1 MSTLVCGGAGYI
13 GSHMVRHLIDNN
25 IDVVVIDSLVNGHK
39 ESLPQN
45 IKFYNGDIRDKNIL
59 DKVFTENNIDSVI
72 DFAAFIEV
80 GQSMKDP
87 LSFFDNNVYGT
98 ITLLQAMV
106 KYNVKYI
113 VFSSTAATY
122 GIPKTIP
129 ITEDSDTCPI
139 NPYGETKLMMEKMLK
154 WCDTVYG
161 IKYTAL
167 RYFNASGAHPDG
179 TIGEAHNPET
189 HLIPLILS
197 VAQGKRDKIYLFGD
211 DYNTPDGTCVRD
223 YIHVCDL
230 ASAHL
235 LALNRLKNG
244 GKSTA
249 YNLGN
254 GTCFSNKQVLEIARK
269 VTNHPIPCEIADRRP
284 GDPDTLIA
292 SSERAMNELN
302 WKPQYNDLET
312 IISTAWHW
320 HQNHLNG
327 YN

>member
-139 NPYGETKLMMEKMLK
+139 
-154 WCDTVYG
+154 
-161 IKYTAL
+161 
-167 RYFNASGAHPDG
+167 
-179 TIGEAHNPET
+179 
-189 HLIPLILS
+189 IL
-197 VAQGKRDKIYLFGD
+197 Y
-211 DYNTPDGTCVRD
+211 
-223 YIHVCDL
+223 
-230 ASAHL
+230 
-235 LALNRLKNG
+235 
-244 GKSTA
+244 
-249 YNLGN
+249 
-254 GTCFSNKQVLEIARK
+254 
-269 VTNHPIPCEIADRRP
+269 
-284 GDPDTLIA
+284 
-292 SSERAMNELN
+292 
-302 WKPQYNDLET
+302 
-312 IISTAWHW
+312 
-320 HQNHLNG
+320 
-327 YN
+327 